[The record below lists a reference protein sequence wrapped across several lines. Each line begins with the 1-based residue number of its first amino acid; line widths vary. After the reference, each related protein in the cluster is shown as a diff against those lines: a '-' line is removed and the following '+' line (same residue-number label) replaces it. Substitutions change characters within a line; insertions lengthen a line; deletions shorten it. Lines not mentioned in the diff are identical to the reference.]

1 MKELLARR
9 APPRVYALWIREKR
23 YLFQIEYVDAISQ
36 AYIRGTKII

>member
-23 YLFQIEYVDAISQ
+23 YLFSN
-36 AYIRGTKII
+36 